1 MESELPVSRLYSGL
15 APVDRYLDE
24 GYEHVRGMSSRFAAA
39 ISAWCLKHQVEHGVQ
54 GHFAE
59 IGTFQGRY
67 FIALALALEP
77 GERALGIDLF
87 DWPSDATLRIFE
99 DNCARWGVAPPL
111 RVTWKADSTAL
122 TPSALRAKLGPGA
135 VRFFH
140 IDGDHSPE
148 PLMRDLELAKAV
160 LHPLGLICLD
170 DMLHPGYPF
179 LVTTVQRWL
188 EANGD
193 YRLMCVI
200 DREDIVAA
208 PKFLIC
214 RLEAVALYETALMN
228 HFSAQ
233 HFVLGGDALGHHC
246 VVLTPNP
253 RIAEVD

>member
-1 MESELPVSRLYSGL
+1 MAGYLSG
-15 APVDRYLDE
+15 APAVDRYLDE
-24 GYEHVRGMSSRFAAA
+24 GYEQVRGMSSRFAAA
-39 ISAWCLKHQVEHGVQ
+39 ISAWCLKHQAANGVK

-67 FIALALALEP
+67 FIAMALALEA
-77 GERALGIDLF
+77 GETALGIDLF
-87 DWPSDATLRIFE
+87 DWPSEATLTIFE
-99 DNCARWGVAPPL
+99 ENCARWGVSAPL
-111 RVTWKADSTAL
+111 KVTWRANSTEI
-122 TPSALRAKLGPGA
+122 TVKALRDRLGPGL

-148 PLMRDLELAKAV
+148 PLARDLDLALSV
-160 LHPLGLICLD
+160 MHPQGLICLD

-188 EANGD
+188 EAHTEL
-193 YRLMCVI
+193 RLMCVI

-214 RLEAVALYETALMN
+214 HVDAVPLYEGEMMR
-228 HFSAQ
+228 HFAPY

-246 VVLTPNP
+246 VVLTPHP